1 VLLVFKHLS
10 PDISFEKLTYNCHKP
25 MVGISKHN
33 TSETAATHVFFT
45 AWTLECWRLLSVC

>member
-10 PDISFEKLTYNCHKP
+10 PNISFEKLTYNCHKP

-33 TSETAATHVFFT
+33 TSKTAVTHVLFT
-45 AWTLECWRLLSVC
+45 ALTLEH

>member
-10 PDISFEKLTYNCHKP
+10 PDISFEKLAHNCHKP
-25 MVGISKHN
+25 IVGISKHN

-45 AWTLECWRLLSVC
+45 ALILTPCY